1 MQPEQLQCRSCS
13 DGTLNGDETCI
24 DGGGNHCREQ
34 NRCSDTRRCQFDS
47 DCASGLC
54 HHNVKRVIGGIAAF
68 GDPSAPG
75 GLDETDFQMLQDG
88 GYGAEFTV
96 NEGYGAGYGYGD
108 GEAFENS
115 ASTATLALA
124 EEILLALNPNAE
136 EEKWGVCVSC
146 KNRQQDGSETGVD
159 CGGKTCNKCPN
170 DQGCVADTDCLSTK
184 CDVDTRMCRALTVDE
199 LCSDGQKTAKTR
211 ETDVDCGGACMPCND
226 AKKCLQDRDC
236 ESDSCHMDNV
246 TKVSTCVSCY
256 NNDTD
261 GSESDV
267 DCGGN
272 DYFVLTG
279 NVCGSS
285 SGGVC
290 NVGCSR
296 CCVDAF
302 SPAMC
307 NECVQS
313 ENRGATGD
321 CVDYSIGRTVAN
333 ESAQSRCPRC
343 ADARMCRSGSDCWS
357 SLCEDG
363 MCFLQK

>member
-1 MQPEQLQCRSCS
+1 MRCDVNDMQPEQLQCRSCS

-159 CGGKTCNKCPN
+159 CGERPATN
-170 DQGCVADTDCLSTK
+170 ART
-184 CDVDTRMCRALTVDE
+184 TRAASQIQIASRQSAMWTHACAAHSPWMSF
-199 LCSDGQKTAKTR
+199 CSDGQKTAKTR

-272 DYFVLTG
+272 DYFVLTRQRLRFELRRRLQCR
-279 NVCGSS
+279 VFPLLRRRFFACY
-285 SGGVC
+285 
-290 NVGCSR
+290 
-296 CCVDAF
+296 
-302 SPAMC
+302 
-307 NECVQS
+307 VQRMRS
-313 ENRGATGD
+313 E
-321 CVDYSIGRTVAN
+321 
-333 ESAQSRCPRC
+333 
-343 ADARMCRSGSDCWS
+343 
-357 SLCEDG
+357 
-363 MCFLQK
+363 